1 MIEIKFRGK
10 AIQNGNWIY
19 GGIVHYSNHYGF
31 TVDKWFIADNEG
43 DNDEVQSNTV
53 GQFTGLYDKN
63 GKEIYEGDIV
73 ATKLNDKIITVGD
86 IQFHCGVFGAE
97 WRHAKK
103 NKTMVGS
110 WGQRHNL
117 RRLDD
122 DIIEKIEVIGNIY
135 DNPELMEE

>member
-1 MIEIKFRGK
+1 MREIKFRGK
-10 AIQNGNWIY
+10 GKDTGDWVY
-19 GGIVHYSNHYGF
+19 GDLRHQKVGDFYEIDGW
-31 TVDKWFIADNEG
+31 TV
-43 DNDEVQSNTV
+43 NTDTI
-53 GQFTGLYDKN
+53 GQFTGLHDKN

-97 WRHAKK
+97 WRYAKK
-103 NKTMVGS
+103 DKTMVGS

-122 DIIEKIEVIGNIY
+122 DIIENIEVIGNIY
-135 DNPELMEE
+135 DNPELIKE